1 VKRLL
6 LLRHAKTVPG
16 GPGTDDHARKLAP
29 RGRSDAPAIGRY
41 MKKHRLEPDLICA
54 STSRRTVETVELVTE
69 ALKARFETE
78 YLTALYLAEPE
89 TIIAVIQS
97 APAKVASLCIVGH
110 NPGMEQAAS
119 ILAREPVRAKER
131 DYFDAIEEKFPTA
144 ALAVLDFEVKSW
156 RDIEPGTGALIDFVR
171 PRDL

>member
-1 VKRLL
+1 MKRLL

-16 GPGTDDHARKLAP
+16 GPGTDDHARKLTA
-29 RGRSDAPAIGRY
+29 RGREDAPAIGRY
-41 MKKHRLEPDLICA
+41 MKKHKLEPDLICS

-69 ALKARFETE
+69 ALKTRPDTE

-89 TIIAVIQS
+89 TIIAIIQS
-97 APAKVASLCIVGH
+97 APLKAQSLCIVGH
-110 NPGMEQAAS
+110 NPGMEHAAS
-119 ILAREPVRAKER
+119 ILAREPVKPKER

-144 ALAVLDFEVKSW
+144 ALAVFDF
-156 RDIEPGTGALIDFVR
+156 DIAHWHDIAPGEGMLVDFVR

>member
-1 VKRLL
+1 MKRLL

-29 RGRSDAPAIGRY
+29 RGRNDAPLIGRY
-41 MKKHRLEPDLICA
+41 MKKHKFEPDLILS
-54 STSRRTVETVELVTE
+54 STSRRTVETVELMTAE
-69 ALKARFETE
+69 WKARPETE

-89 TIIAVIQS
+89 TILSVIQS
-97 APAKVASLCIVGH
+97 APAKVNVLCLVGH

-119 ILAREPVRAKER
+119 MLAREPVKPKER
-131 DYFDAIEEKFPTA
+131 DHFDAIEEKFPTA
-144 ALAVLDFEVKSW
+144 ALAMLDFDVRTW
-156 RDIEPGTGALIDFVR
+156 RDLEPGSGVLVDFIR

>member
-1 VKRLL
+1 VKRLI

-16 GPGTDDHARKLAP
+16 GPGADDHARKLAP
-29 RGRSDAPAIGRY
+29 RGRTDAPAIGRY
-41 MKKHRLEPDLICA
+41 MKKHRLEPELICS
-54 STSRRTVETVELVTE
+54 STSRRTVETVELVTAE
-69 ALKARFETE
+69 WKTHPETE

-89 TIIAVIQS
+89 TIISIVQS
-97 APAKVASLCIVGH
+97 APAKVASLCVVGH

-119 ILAREPVRAKER
+119 ALAREPVRARER

-144 ALAVLDFEVKSW
+144 ALAVLDFDVKSW
-156 RDIEPGTGALIDFVR
+156 RDIEPGTGMLVAFVR

>member
-1 VKRLL
+1 
-6 LLRHAKTVPG
+6 
-16 GPGTDDHARKLAP
+16 
-29 RGRSDAPAIGRY
+29 